1 MVAKG
6 MIRIKCVDLSNWA
19 SMHNLFNTPY
29 ETIRMKTE
37 GMDTI
42 MISVEKTDSLSSLL
56 MEMSDAM
63 QIAIDTF
70 GSMSEDIMTLMMA
83 EKAILDGGPACVI
96 QIFKLQMDQH
106 VPPFIEVRI
115 SLDEDAEL

>member
-29 ETIRMKTE
+29 ETIRIKTE

-83 EKAILDGGPACVI
+83 EKAILDGGPACVN
-96 QIFKLQMDQH
+96 QNFKLQMDQP